1 MASRPLKQPAERGPG
16 PQAAHAGRNRK
27 PATEATAAPGFSFED
42 VKQLVR
48 LVEKSDVSHL
58 AWQRGGE
65 KVVIRRGGSAAP
77 ATFVQA
83 APAAMV
89 AAPVGSSH
97 PAPAVTPAG
106 ARDPK
111 LDQPGVVVSSPFVGT
126 FYRSPS
132 PDAPPFA
139 DVGQKV
145 KKGQTLC
152 IIEAMKLMNEIEC
165 EVDGT
170 VAEIMVPN
178 ATPVEFG
185 EALFRI
191 VPG

>member
-1 MASRPLKQPAERGPG
+1 MASRPLKHPSERASASRGP
-16 PQAAHAGRNRK
+16 AA
-27 PATEATAAPGFSFED
+27 GFSFED
-42 VKQLVR
+42 VKLLVQL
-48 LVEKSDVSHL
+48 LEESDVTHI
-58 AWQRGGE
+58 AWQRGSE
-65 KVVIRRGGSAAP
+65 KVVIRRGGP
-77 ATFVQA
+77 AFPPPAVVHTIP
-83 APAAMV
+83 APAAVTASV
-89 AAPVGSSH
+89 AAVH
-97 PAPAVTPAG
+97 AAPSAAAA
-106 ARDPK
+106 ARDAK
-111 LDQPGVVVSSPFVGT
+111 LEAPGVVVSSPFVGT
-126 FYRSPS
+126 FYRAPS

>member
-1 MASRPLKQPAERGPG
+1 MARTPKQPAQRVSATPG
-16 PQAAHAGRNRK
+16 VRAGF
-27 PATEATAAPGFSFED
+27 TLDE
-42 VKQLVR
+42 VKQLVQ
-48 LVEKSDVSHL
+48 LVGESDVTHI
-58 AWQRGGE
+58 AWQRGTE
-65 KVVIRRGGSAAP
+65 KVVIRRGAA
-77 ATFVQA
+77 ALAAAVQA
-83 APAAMV
+83 APAPMMV
-89 AAPVGSSH
+89 AAPMVAAPPAA
-97 PAPAVTPAG
+97 PAPAAASPAS
-106 ARDPK
+106 AVAAAAPPPPK
-111 LDQPGVVVSSPFVGT
+111 LDAPGVVVSSPFVGT
-126 FYRSPS
+126 FYRAPA

-165 EVDGT
+165 EADGT

-191 VPG
+191 VPA

>member
-1 MASRPLKQPAERGPG
+1 MASRPQKQPPERAPASKGG
-16 PQAAHAGRNRK
+16 AA
-27 PATEATAAPGFSFED
+27 GFSFED
-42 VKQLVR
+42 VKLLVR
-48 LVEKSDVSHL
+48 LVEESDVTHI
-58 AWQRGGE
+58 AWQRGEE
-65 KVVIRRGGSAAP
+65 KVVIRRGGPPAPPPAVVHTVPGPVAVTAPVVPASHATLAAP
-77 ATFVQA
+77 PLV
-83 APAAMV
+83 
-89 AAPVGSSH
+89 
-97 PAPAVTPAG
+97 
-106 ARDPK
+106 RDPK
-111 LDQPGVVVSSPFVGT
+111 LDQPGMVVSSPFVGT

-132 PDAPPFA
+132 PDTPPFV

-165 EVDGT
+165 DVDGT

-178 ATPVEFG
+178 ATAVEFG